1 MTAMLS
7 AISLEKNFT
16 TSAGV
21 VRAVS
26 DVSFDLESRQ
36 TLALVGESGC
46 GKSTIASAILRLIEI
61 DAGEV
66 NFEGDNVFS
75 MNMNALQKYRRMVS
89 IVFQNPYSSL
99 NPKMKIREIVG
110 EPLRVCYGVKGKEL
124 IERVEKHLS
133 QVGIGAEH
141 INRFPHQ
148 FSGGQRQR
156 IAIARALALEPKVLI
171 LDEPTA
177 ALDVS
182 VQAQILNLFQDLQ
195 QRLGLSY
202 LFISH
207 NLATVEYIADRVMV
221 MYLGKIVEQGPV
233 EAIFDYPAHPYTR
246 ALLDSVPSLDPANRN
261 QLKALQGE
269 LPDPTS
275 LPRGCAF
282 YSRCNRAGDDCK
294 TDVPG
299 LRRINHEHAA
309 ACFYPITMD
318 KDA

>member
-1 MTAMLS
+1 
-7 AISLEKNFT
+7 
-16 TSAGV
+16 
-21 VRAVS
+21 
-26 DVSFDLESRQ
+26 
-36 TLALVGESGC
+36 
-46 GKSTIASAILRLIEI
+46 
-61 DAGEV
+61 
-66 NFEGDNVFS
+66 
-75 MNMNALQKYRRMVS
+75 
-89 IVFQNPYSSL
+89 
-99 NPKMKIREIVG
+99 MKIREIVG
-110 EPLRVCYGVKGKEL
+110 EPLRVCYGIKGKQL
-124 IERVEKHLS
+124 LERVEKHLS

-282 YSRCNRAGDDCK
+282 YSRCKRAGDVCK
-294 TDVPG
+294 TDAPD
-299 LRRINHEHAA
+299 LRGINDEHAA